1 MAIRGASR
9 DIRMI
14 ETADASQIKVQWQKA
29 RVISIEQST
38 SRIKNFALAPEHPF
52 QFLPGQHVDVKLTAE
67 DGYTALRSYS
77 IASPPGDTGQIELA
91 IERLDDG
98 EVSPFFHDVVV
109 AGDEVEIRGPLGG
122 HFILRPEDQGPILL
136 IGGGSGVVPL
146 ISMVRSQQNRE
157 TPIPMALLVS
167 ARTWDDI
174 LFRDEL
180 VRLESSVANLHVTF
194 ALTRDKPQRPADYGR
209 RIDAPIVEDSLRR
222 LPCQPLRT
230 YICGSNPFVNTA
242 ADSAIAS
249 GISAQL
255 IRTERYGG

>member
-1 MAIRGASR
+1 
-9 DIRMI
+9 MI
-14 ETADASQIKVQWQKA
+14 EQADAIHSNVQWQKA
-29 RVISIEQST
+29 RVVSIEQST
-38 SRIKNFALAPEHPF
+38 PRIKNFAFAPEHPF
-52 QFLPGQHVDVKLTAE
+52 DFFPGQHVDVKLTSE

-77 IASPPGDTGQIELA
+77 IASPPGATKHIELA

-109 AGDEVEIRGPLGG
+109 VDDEVAIRGPLGG
-122 HFILRPEDQGPILL
+122 HFILRPEDQGPVLL

-146 ISMVRSQQNRE
+146 VSMVRSQQNRK
-157 TPIPMALLVS
+157 TPVPMALLAS

-180 VRLESSVANLHVTF
+180 IGLESSVANLHVTF
-194 ALTRDKPQRPADYGR
+194 ALTRGKPQRPTDYGR
-209 RIDAPIVEDSLRR
+209 RIDASIVEDSLGR
-222 LPCQPLRT
+222 LPSRPLRT

>member
-1 MAIRGASR
+1 
-9 DIRMI
+9 MI
-14 ETADASQIKVQWQKA
+14 ETGDPSHVNVQWQKA
-29 RVISIEQST
+29 HVVSIERST

-77 IASPPGDTGQIELA
+77 IASPPGNTGRIELA

-109 AGDEVEIRGPLGG
+109 VGDEVEIRGPLGG

-157 TPIPMALLVS
+157 KPIPMALLVS
-167 ARTWDDI
+167 ARTWNDI

-180 VRLESSVANLHVTF
+180 IGLESSIADLHVTF

-209 RIDAPIVEDSLRR
+209 RIDVQIVEGSLRR
-222 LPCQPLRT
+222 LPCRPLRT
-230 YICGSNPFVNTA
+230 YICGSNPFVNAA

-249 GISAQL
+249 GISAEL
-255 IRTERYGG
+255 IKTERYGG

>member
-1 MAIRGASR
+1 M
-9 DIRMI
+9 
-14 ETADASQIKVQWQKA
+14 
-29 RVISIEQST
+29 SIVQST
-38 SRIKNFALAPEHPF
+38 SHIKIFTFALGHLF

-77 IASPPGDTGQIELA
+77 IASAPSNTGRIELA

-109 AGDEVEIRGPLGG
+109 VGDEVELRGPLGG
-122 HFILRPEDQGPILL
+122 HFILHPEDRGPILL

-146 ISMVRSQQNRE
+146 VSMVRSQQNRE

-167 ARTWDDI
+167 ARTWNDI

-180 VRLESSVANLHVTF
+180 ISLESSATNLHIAF
-194 ALTRDKPQRPADYGR
+194 ALSRDRPPRSTDYGR
-209 RIDAPIVEDSLRR
+209 RIDASIVEDFLGR
-222 LPCQPLRT
+222 LSGRPMHT

-242 ADSAIAS
+242 ADAVIAS
-249 GISAQL
+249 GISPQQV
-255 IRTERYGG
+255 RTERYGG